1 MSLGL
6 KIQKENKYLINK
18 IVRINAG
25 ESHPELACKYE
36 KKSLLDT
43 MQRLEKKRID
53 SENKLIARR
62 ISTQ

>member
-1 MSLGL
+1 M
-6 KIQKENKYLINK
+6 
-18 IVRINAG
+18 RINAG
-25 ESHPELACKYE
+25 ENHPELACKYE